1 MYTYILAANFP
12 NSEILDER
20 VSLGDSTAQA
30 GHFLNTQEAVVR
42 LLI

>member
-12 NSEILDER
+12 NSEILDGI

-30 GHFLNTQEAVVR
+30 GHFLNIQDLKIVV
-42 LLI
+42 